1 MTLEHLTILV
11 SAIGMTTAATRR
23 SSQFVSA
30 PQMAGRKAEQA
41 KSEQAFQV
49 EVAAKFEC
57 SKGRRC
63 GENTLGE
70 QGKGTEEW

>member
-1 MTLEHLTILV
+1 MTSEHLIIPV
-11 SAIGMTTAATRR
+11 SAIGTTTAATRR
-23 SSQFVSA
+23 SSRIVSA
-30 PQMAGRKAEQA
+30 PQVAQRKAKQA

-49 EVAAKFEC
+49 EVAARFEC

-70 QGKGTEEW
+70 RGKGTEEW